1 MPLGHVV
8 GGYGQGSVL
17 CCLMTQALQ
26 WPWDTQLGIVWPRKQ
41 SCLWTHGNP
50 RLAAP
55 SLGIEVVIAN
65 YPSGL
70 TIISAT
76 GRGWHSIMVCA
87 WPHLRC
93 CWTTG
98 PLKSAPRRSVT
109 EAGLRWETAVLLST
123 IRSVDVLCWA
133 LHRLAEGSLRLH
145 SQQQAIFTSGRLFQ
159 STLDRLAASVPP
171 SALQVTAIPFPHVS
185 GKQLQVACDMIYL
198 GFWVPLLADQL
209 CWERRTSGHSSE
221 TISGRNFEQV
231 WLKISKTKI

>member
-1 MPLGHVV
+1 MSLGHVV
-8 GGYGQGSVL
+8 GGYGQGSIL

-26 WPWDTQLGIVWPRKQ
+26 SPWDTQLGIVWPRER

-55 SLGIEVVIAN
+55 SLGVEVVIAN

-70 TIISAT
+70 SIISAT
-76 GRGWHSIMVCA
+76 GWGWHSIMVCA

-98 PLKSAPRRSVT
+98 PLKLAPRHSVT
-109 EAGLRWETAVLLST
+109 EAGLHWETAILLST
-123 IRSVDVLCWA
+123 IPSVYVLCWA

-159 STLDRLAASVPP
+159 STLDQLAASVP
-171 SALQVTAIPFPHVS
+171 SVLQATGISFPHVF
-185 GKQLQVACDMIYL
+185 GKQPQVPCHDLLRVL
-198 GFWVPLLADQL
+198 GTTPGWPVMLGMRDLWAFIREHL
-209 CWERRTSGHSSE
+209 R
-221 TISGRNFEQV
+221 
-231 WLKISKTKI
+231 